1 VKTLF
6 LVNARSGARR
16 PIDVPALIREAFAD
30 PYEIR
35 PCERKEDLDETIAAA
50 ARDGFGVVYAVG
62 GDGTVH
68 EIAKRLAGT
77 ELALGVLPIGSGNG
91 FARHIGLP
99 MDLRASL
106 RACRGRRILNI
117 DTAEVNGN
125 AFLATM
131 GVGFD
136 AVIAHRFAE
145 RAARGF
151 RTYLQVGTRAFL
163 DYDEEEYDITV
174 DGKNVRRRAFLVT
187 VANSSQYGN
196 GATIAPGASMQDGI
210 LDVVLIDRV
219 SLFRA
224 PFLLARLFRKTL
236 HRSSAVTIVRG
247 GNITIRREREGPA
260 HLDGEPVTLGDVLE
274 VRVKP
279 GSLRVVVPDA
289 CGQV

>member
-1 VKTLF
+1 MKTLF

-16 PIDVPALIREAFAD
+16 RIDVPALIREAFAD

-35 PCERKEDLDETIAAA
+35 SCERKEELDATIAAA
-50 ARDGFGVVYAVG
+50 ERDGFGVVYAVG

-68 EIAKRLAGT
+68 EIAKRVAGT
-77 ELALGVLPIGSGNG
+77 GLALGVLPTGSGNG

-106 RACRGRRILNI
+106 RACRGRKLMAI
-117 DTAEVNGN
+117 DTAEVNGTT
-125 AFLATM
+125 FLGVM

-163 DYDEEEYDITV
+163 DYRDEEYDIDV
-174 DGKNVRRRAFLVT
+174 DGKALRRRAFLVT

-196 GATIAPGASMQDGI
+196 GATIAPGASMQDGL

-219 SLFRA
+219 SLLRA

-236 HRSSAVTIVRG
+236 HRSSAVTIIRG
-247 GNITIRREREGPA
+247 CNITIRREREGPA

-274 VRVKP
+274 VTVKP
-279 GSLRVVVPDA
+279 ASLKVLVPDA
-289 CGQV
+289 CGGV

>member
-1 VKTLF
+1 MKTLF

-16 PIDVPALIREAFAD
+16 EIDVPALIREAFSG
-30 PYEIR
+30 PFEIR
-35 PCERKEDLDETIAAA
+35 LCERKEDLDETIAAA

-68 EIAKRLAGT
+68 EIAKRLTGT
-77 ELALGVLPIGSGNG
+77 ELALGVLPTGSGNG

-106 RACRGRRILNI
+106 RACRGQRIVNI

-125 AFLATM
+125 AFLGTM

-163 DYDEEEYDITV
+163 DYEPEEYDIAV

-219 SLFRA
+219 SLLRA

-247 GNITIRREREGPA
+247 ASITIRRERQGPA
-260 HLDGEPVTLGDVLE
+260 HLDGEPVTLGGTLE

-279 GSLRVVVPDA
+279 GSLRVVVPDV
-289 CGQV
+289 CRPI

>member
-6 LVNARSGARR
+6 LVNARSGVRR
-16 PIDVPALIREAFAD
+16 RIDVPALIRETFAD

-35 PCERKEDLDETIAAA
+35 PCERKEDLDEMIASA
-50 ARDGFGVVYAVG
+50 AREGFGVVYAVG

-68 EIAKRLAGT
+68 EVAKRVAGT
-77 ELALGVLPIGSGNG
+77 ELALGVLPTGSGNG

-106 RACRGRRILNI
+106 RACRRQRIVKI
-117 DTAEVNGN
+117 DTGEVNGC
-125 AFLATM
+125 AFLGTM

-145 RAARGF
+145 RAERGF
-151 RTYLQVGTRAFL
+151 HTYLQVGARAFIE
-163 DYDEEEYDITV
+163 YEAEEYDITV
-174 DGKNVRRRAFLVT
+174 DGKNVRRQAFLVT

-219 SLFRA
+219 SLLRA

-236 HRSSAVTIVRG
+236 QRSSAVTIVRG

-260 HLDGEPVTLGDVLE
+260 HLDGEPVTLGDTLE

-279 GSLRVVVPDA
+279 GSLKVVVPDA
-289 CGQV
+289 CGKI

>member
-16 PIDVPALIREAFAD
+16 PIDVPALIRDAFD
-30 PYEIR
+30 GEYELR
-35 PCERKEDLDETIAAA
+35 PCERIDDLDATIASA

-68 EIAKRLAGT
+68 EIAKRVAGT
-77 ELALGVLPIGSGNG
+77 GLALGVLPTGSGNG

-106 RACRGRRILNI
+106 RTCRGQRVMAV
-117 DTAEVNGN
+117 DTAEVNGR
-125 AFLATM
+125 AFLGVM

-151 RTYLQVGTRAFL
+151 RTYLQVGARAFL
-163 DYDEEEYDITV
+163 GYRDEEYDIAV
-174 DGKNVRRRAFLVT
+174 DGQTLRRRAFLVT

-219 SLFRA
+219 SIFRA

-247 GNITIRREREGPA
+247 RTITIRREREGPA

-274 VRVKP
+274 VRVKA
-279 GSLRVVVPDA
+279 GALKVLVPDS
-289 CGQV
+289 CGGV